1 MRVISLFILL
11 LGLTACHAHHH
22 DGGAVR
28 VDGLGEARWGDS
40 GHSHGHGGK
49 GCPPGLA
56 KQGRCW

>member
-1 MRVISLFILL
+1 MRVVSLLILL

-22 DGGAVR
+22 NGGAVR

-40 GHSHGHGGK
+40 GHGHSGK